1 MMQASTKYLSPA
13 LKPNVPTLAHLG
25 KAKLFELMTE
35 DDEELAE
42 LADGGTVAG
51 LTLDDVDRMSV
62 RELRR
67 ALREARET
75 NAAQQRVLADKNEKL
90 ILSLPDWK
98 RNPVFSRLSLMR
110 RLRSCGRK

>member
-1 MMQASTKYLSPA
+1 
-13 LKPNVPTLAHLG
+13 
-25 KAKLFELMTE
+25 MTE
-35 DDEELAE
+35 DDENLAE

-62 RELRR
+62 RELRQ

-75 NAAQQRVLADKNEKL
+75 NAAQQRVLADKNEK
-90 ILSLPDWK
+90 IDSLYQTGK

>member
-62 RELRR
+62 RELR
-67 ALREARET
+67 
-75 NAAQQRVLADKNEKL
+75 
-90 ILSLPDWK
+90 
-98 RNPVFSRLSLMR
+98 
-110 RLRSCGRK
+110 